1 MKDLCHVLC
10 ASLVPIHSYMTHPVR
25 ILLLFIQDGTPPK
38 KDKVDEAVV
47 EEKKVR
53 YYFFGERY
61 VISMWCICVI
71 GRESL

>member
-1 MKDLCHVLC
+1 MNERFVSICYVLYVSMK
-10 ASLVPIHSYMTHPVR
+10 SYMTHPVR
-25 ILLLFIQDGTPPK
+25 IILLFTQNGSSPK

-53 YYFFGERY
+53 YVIFGERY

-71 GRESL
+71 G